1 MHNLVIVSNRGPY
14 GFTEQVLTD
23 AEQAL
28 RNGVLPNR
36 PKFGEGGLVQA
47 MAGLL
52 KPGRWNPIWVGAS
65 MGDKDSDV
73 ANGHYSHLF
82 DKLYQEKIAPEHFP
96 HIDILPDKR
105 IRFRFKEY
113 DFNMRFVFFDTEHM
127 HSYYSKFANGFLWP
141 LMHLTRE
148 PLFYKIKR
156 EFPKPSFEKSDFL
169 QYMSSSVTFANTTFD
184 ETRRNRK
191 LWQKGDDF
199 VVWIQDYHLMQ
210 VADVY
215 KTLLVEEGFSCDD
228 KQRIHVG
235 QFIHTPFFNIHDIQ
249 GLIREDK
256 RNRLRAERF
265 DPFPES
271 VEQVLKRLTWG
282 MLANDF
288 IGFHTKEYCD
298 NYLAALQE
306 WFPVDIRIAQQFY
319 EISHSNGVTTVG
331 AFPIG
336 LDVDRIMGEITPDK
350 RLSYVWEDH
359 DLLAQII
366 EDKGRGRYVFGGL
379 ERRDYTKGLI
389 ERLKIFRH
397 TLAILREAPK
407 NKEADRRDARLYQVT
422 SPSRLANPAYQKLS
436 DMMEREVIEA
446 NQRMARE
453 IEPIIHIDKGVP
465 PPENYRFLRET
476 DVMLVTPSEDGM
488 NLVAMEYILSQKF
501 KGAGERGLLVLG
513 NSGAA
518 RIFKS
523 RGFGEQDGIIYVNA
537 AKAKS
542 AGGKVAEA
550 LLHGARLSERIIR
563 YVETECRVDDWAQN
577 NMEAILNSRKGG

>member
-1 MHNLVIVSNRGPY
+1 MHNLVIVSNRGPF
-14 GFTEQVLTD
+14 GFSEQVLRD
-23 AEQAL
+23 AEEAL
-28 RNGVLPNR
+28 AASTLPER

-65 MGDKDSDV
+65 MGDRDLDV

-82 DKLYQEKIAPEHFP
+82 KRMQEQEIAPKHFP
-96 HIDILPDKR
+96 HIEILPDKR

-127 HSYYSKFANGFLWP
+127 HSYYNKFANGFLWP

-148 PLFYKIKR
+148 PLFYKVKR
-156 EFPKPSFEKSDFL
+156 EFPKPAFEKSDFL
-169 QYMSSSVTFANTTFD
+169 QYMSSGVTFANTTFD

-210 VADVY
+210 VAETY
-215 KTLLVEEGFSCDD
+215 KTLLVGEGFSAEER
-228 KQRIHVG
+228 QRIHVG

-256 RNRLRAERF
+256 RNRLKAERF
-265 DPFPES
+265 DPFPEG

-306 WFPVDIRIAQQFY
+306 WFPVEIRISQQFY
-319 EISHSNGVTTVG
+319 EIAHSNGITTVG
-331 AFPIG
+331 AQPIG
-336 LDVDRIMGEITPDK
+336 LDVDRILPEIMPDK
-350 RLSYVWEDH
+350 PLNYRWQGR
-359 DLLAQII
+359 DLAEQLA
-366 EDKGRGRYVFGGL
+366 EDKRKGHYVFGGL
-379 ERRDYTKGLI
+379 ERRDYTKGLV
-389 ERLKIFRH
+389 ERLKIFQQA
-397 TLAILREAPK
+397 LGVLRNSSRTAASSK
-407 NKEADRRDARLYQVT
+407 QDARLYQVT
-422 SPSRLANPAYQKLS
+422 SPSRLANPDYQKLN
-436 DMMEREVIEA
+436 DDLRKEVRDA
-446 NQRMARE
+446 NRKMARE
-453 IEPIIHIDKGVP
+453 EEPIVHIDEGVP

-476 DVMLVTPSEDGM
+476 EVMLVTPVEDGM
-488 NLVAMEYILSQKF
+488 NLVALEYILSQKH
-501 KGAGERGLLVLG
+501 KNPGERGILVLG

-518 RIFKS
+518 RILRSK
-523 RGFGEQDGIIYVNA
+523 GFGEQDGILYVTATKFKNA
-537 AKAKS
+537 
-542 AGGKVAEA
+542 GNKVAEA
-550 LLHGARLSERIIR
+550 LLNGVHLSERLIS
-563 YVETECRVDDWAQN
+563 YVEHECRVQDWAQK
-577 NMEAILNSRKGG
+577 NMEAILNSKQTR